1 MTITVKE
8 KADLI
13 VPPNV
18 RRQAGLKSG
27 TRVEFKVSGG
37 IITIRPKLPT
47 SASEYTPEQR
57 RKIKAQIDEGL
68 EDIRKGR
75 VSRSFDTV
83 DEMLASMKSGRK
95 ASGRQKT
102 RSR

>member
-13 VPPNV
+13 VPPSV

-37 IITIRPKLPT
+37 IITIRPKLPA
-47 SASEYTPEQR
+47 ASDEYSSEQR
-57 RKIKAQIDEGL
+57 RKISARLDEVEKGPFYGPFTAKQATAFLKKTVKANESAKPKQ
-68 EDIRKGR
+68 
-75 VSRSFDTV
+75 SR
-83 DEMLASMKSGRK
+83 
-95 ASGRQKT
+95 
-102 RSR
+102 